1 MYPVSTWQNI
11 FNGGLFVRD
20 LKHLIYF
27 ENLLQ
32 EANNDLVKQ
41 AKADGKYALGYCCYF
56 TPEVLLDL
64 PGCFS
69 VRLRAPRCTS
79 PDIATY
85 YMSNRVCH
93 YARSLF
99 ERALEG
105 GYNFLDAQMAT
116 ETCTATCR
124 FQEHLQQKH
133 LDSVKDMRVID
144 NDNFFCEFA
153 DVPFKNTQNDYE
165 HFTEQLREHYL
176 KPLHEHFGIDI
187 SNTALRTA
195 IREHNKV
202 CKVINEIGDYRK
214 LDNPTIT
221 GYEFHVIQ
229 LVSLVCPKYLIL
241 PYLEETAKELKTR
254 EPDEKWPFRCKVVL
268 AGSENDDPDFTKL
281 IESCGAEV
289 VCDRYCYG
297 AVESR
302 IPITVEKGEDPLF
315 AIAKHYLKTSNC
327 PRFMPQDEMRAR
339 KKRIAELAEEY
350 HADGVIVCSNK
361 FCEYWSYER
370 VIDSVILKRDFGIP
384 VCSIEKEYLNAA
396 SGQLRTRFQAFV
408 ESVEIKKIQEGK

>member
-1 MYPVSTWQNI
+1 
-11 FNGGLFVRD
+11 LKD
-20 LKHLIYF
+20 LKHLIFF

-41 AKADGKYALGYCCYF
+41 AKEDGKFAIGYTCYF
-56 TPEVLLDL
+56 MPEVLLDL

-85 YMSNRVCH
+85 YMSSRVCH
-93 YARSLF
+93 YARSLL

-105 GYNFLDAQMAT
+105 GFNFLDAEMGT

-124 FQEHLQQKH
+124 FQEHLQQRDI
-133 LDSVKDMRVID
+133 DSVQNMDIIQ
-144 NDNFFCEFA
+144 NDRFFCEFV
-153 DVPFKNTQNDYE
+153 DVPFKNNQISYE
-165 HFTEQLREHYL
+165 HFAEQLRVHVLGSMSEKL
-176 KPLHEHFGIDI
+176 GVDTSDE
-187 SNTALRTA
+187 A
-195 IREHNKV
+195 IRNAVEAHNEV
-202 CKVINEIGDYRK
+202 CRLINEIGDYRK

-241 PYLEETAKELKTR
+241 PYLRETAEEMKTR
-254 EPDEKWPFRCKVVL
+254 EPDAKKEFRCKVVL

-281 IESCGAEV
+281 IESCGARV

-302 IPITVEKGEDPLF
+302 QPIELKEGEDPVLS
-315 AIAKHYLKTSNC
+315 IARHYLLTSNC
-327 PRFMPQDEMRAR
+327 PRFMPQDEMRMR
-339 KKRIAELAEEY
+339 KQRLADLCKEY
-350 HADGVIVCSNK
+350 QADGLIVASNK

-370 VIDSVILKRDFGIP
+370 VIDTIVMRRDFGIP
-384 VCSIEKEYLNAA
+384 VCSIEKEYINSA
-396 SGQLRTRFQAFV
+396 SGQLRTRFQAFI
-408 ESVEIKKIQEGK
+408 ESVEIKQIQEGK